1 MVLAIILDF
10 ITFAAF
16 LIFLVRERR
25 NFSLIAQIPLILFLF
40 VEIICGICA
49 ICERLFYADCA
60 GIPFLLRNKICVSVG
75 FSEEVKP
82 KGLNTFQHNLMLL
95 SSGLSRTKDKILK
108 KSPRPLVPSSSR
120 PLIPFITNSFHRF
133 ICFFV

>member
-1 MVLAIILDF
+1 M
-10 ITFAAF
+10 
-16 LIFLVRERR
+16 LVVAKLVNNNLNAKKRY

-108 KSPRPLVPSSSR
+108 KSPRPLVPSFSCKLSFPR
-120 PLIPFITNSFHRF
+120 SLVPFITNSFH
-133 ICFFV
+133 